1 MKTIG
6 IQGLTGRAGGHL
18 LALFDE
24 LASEFDPVAI
34 VRTKKE
40 LPIVRPSG
48 KVVPQ
53 VLLDEL
59 QQAAQPLSL
68 IIDFSVPT
76 ATLQVAAYC
85 RARGVP
91 LLVATTGFSPEEL
104 KVLSDLAHGAFPLL
118 RAPNTSVGVL
128 ALVELCKNARL
139 MLGEDFDIEISEIHH
154 SLKKDAPSGTA
165 MLLADAI
172 RSQDSS
178 LRIVH
183 DRSPLHAARDQ
194 DSLGIT
200 AIRGGSVVGEHTV
213 FFIGKGERLELTH
226 RAWDRSIFA
235 RGALSLGRILMTKPH
250 GYYTVNRNF
259 LAV

>member
-1 MKTIG
+1 
-6 IQGLTGRAGGHL
+6 
-18 LALFDE
+18 
-24 LASEFDPVAI
+24 
-34 VRTKKE
+34 
-40 LPIVRPSG
+40 
-48 KVVPQ
+48 
-53 VLLDEL
+53 
-59 QQAAQPLSL
+59 
-68 IIDFSVPT
+68 
-76 ATLQVAAYC
+76 
-85 RARGVP
+85 
-91 LLVATTGFSPEEL
+91 
-104 KVLSDLAHGAFPLL
+104 
-118 RAPNTSVGVL
+118 
-128 ALVELCKNARL
+128 

-183 DRSPLHAARDQ
+183 DRSPLHAVRDQ

-213 FFIGKGERLELTH
+213 FFIGKGERIELTH

-235 RGALSLGRILMTKPH
+235 RGALSLGRILMNKPH